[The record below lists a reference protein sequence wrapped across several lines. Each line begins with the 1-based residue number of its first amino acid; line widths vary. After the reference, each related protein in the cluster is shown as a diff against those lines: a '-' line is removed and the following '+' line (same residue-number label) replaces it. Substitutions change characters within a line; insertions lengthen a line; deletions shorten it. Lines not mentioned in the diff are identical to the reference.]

1 VLVITTHLKNSCV
14 KIFSPV
20 ILLILISLTGCKPAQ
35 PVARTVEISELEAPN
50 TEYTVT
56 FFNAN
61 KDKLA
66 GNFESA
72 AAGFLRCI
80 KLSPNESAAYYELAR
95 IYDQQNRLEEALPV
109 AAKARAL
116 DSKNIWYQAL
126 YAQVN
131 ARLGKF
137 DEAIKTYHL
146 IIKQNPDA
154 YDYYF
159 QLASSYIFKGE
170 YDSAIK
176 VFDDIERRVGV
187 NEEISLQKQMLYMEM
202 GKTKEAIAEIKKLV
216 EFNPGEIQY
225 LGVLAELYDK
235 VGEKDKA
242 AAIYKQLLEMDAD
255 NGLIH
260 LSLAE
265 FYRNSGE
272 PEKSFQELK
281 KAFGSKDLDID
292 GKINVLLNYYSET
305 ELNKQLIDQA
315 YELCDALEKA
325 HPEDA
330 KSYSIYGDYLYRDER
345 YEEARDKF
353 KTALKYDKSRF
364 VIWNQILILDSQLN
378 DFEAMAANS
387 ADAMELF
394 PTMPSFYLFNGIA
407 NVQLKKYESAV
418 EILNMGVDLV
428 VGNFLQLAQFYA
440 SLGDAYHYLGKHK
453 ESDEAYDNSLG
464 IQDNNS
470 YVLNN
475 YAYYLSLR
483 NQNLDKAEKMAKK
496 ANELQPDEA
505 SFQDTYAW
513 VLYQLGKYD
522 LALNWLEKALNNGGV
537 NDGTVLEHYGDVLYK
552 LNRPKDAL
560 EYWIKAKEKGGA
572 SNLIDK
578 KIADKK
584 LYE

>member
-1 VLVITTHLKNSCV
+1 V
-14 KIFSPV
+14 KILIPV
-20 ILLILISLTGCKPAQ
+20 ILLILISLAGCKPAQ
-35 PVARTVEISELEAPN
+35 PVARAIVTGEEDAPN

-72 AAGFLRCI
+72 ASGFLRCI
-80 KLSPNESAAYYELAR
+80 QLSPNESAAYYELAR
-95 IYDQQNRLEEALPV
+95 IYDQQNRLEEALPL
-109 AAKARAL
+109 AAKAKNIE
-116 DSKNIWYQAL
+116 SKNIWYQAL
-126 YAQVN
+126 YAQIN
-131 ARLGKF
+131 ARSGKF
-137 DEAIKTYHL
+137 DEAIKTYQQ
-146 IIKQNPDA
+146 IIKQYPDA

-159 QLASSYIFKGE
+159 QLASSYIFKGD

-176 VFDDIERRVGV
+176 IFDDIEKRVGV

-202 GKTKEAIAEIKKLV
+202 GKTKEAIAEIEKLV

-235 VGEKDKA
+235 AGEKDKA
-242 AAIYKQLLEMDAD
+242 AAVYKQLLEMDAD

-272 PEKSFQELK
+272 SEKSFQELK

-305 ELNKQLIDQA
+305 ELNKQLINQA
-315 YELCDALEKA
+315 YELCEALEKA

-345 YEEARDKF
+345 YEEARTKF
-353 KTALKYDKSRF
+353 ITALKYDKSRF

-378 DFEAMAANS
+378 DFESMASNS
-387 ADAMELF
+387 EDAMELF

-407 NVQLKKYESAV
+407 KVQLKNYESAV
-418 EILNMGVDLV
+418 EVLNMGVDLV

-440 SLGDAYHYLGKHK
+440 SLGDAYHYLDKHK

-483 NQNLDKAEKMAKK
+483 NENLEKAEKMAKK

-522 LALNWLEKALNNGGV
+522 LALVWLDKALNNGGV
-537 NDGTVLEHYGDVLYK
+537 NDGTVLEHYGDVLFK
-552 LNRPKDAL
+552 LNRPQDAL
-560 EYWIKAKEKGGA
+560 EYWKKAKEKGGA
-572 SNLIDK
+572 SDLIDK